1 MRALPLMRCGFRLVA
16 LCAAKRVVL
25 GGAALAAGAALAY
38 AAQRR
43 RKARSEGAPAHDAV
57 A

>member
-43 RKARSEGAPAHDAV
+43 RKAPSEGAPAHDAV